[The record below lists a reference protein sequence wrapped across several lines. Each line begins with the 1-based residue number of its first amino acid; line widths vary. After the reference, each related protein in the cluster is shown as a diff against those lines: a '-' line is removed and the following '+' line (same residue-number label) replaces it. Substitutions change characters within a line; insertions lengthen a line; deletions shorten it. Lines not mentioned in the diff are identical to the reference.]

1 MHRLVISKQDVER
14 AAWDVERKPES
25 MSADDFANFGR
36 LPSNLRKTEE
46 KGETPT
52 RRSDFRQEEPRQN
65 PYVAITVSGR

>member
-36 LPSNLRKTEE
+36 LPSNLRRTEE
-46 KGETPT
+46 KKGDSHSP
-52 RRSDFRQEEPRQN
+52 
-65 PYVAITVSGR
+65 I

>member
-36 LPSNLRKTEE
+36 LPSNLRRTEE
-46 KGETPT
+46 KGRLPLADLTP
-52 RRSDFRQEEPRQN
+52 DKKN
-65 PYVAITVSGR
+65 LGRIRMLP

>member
-36 LPSNLRKTEE
+36 LPSNLRKT
-46 KGETPT
+46 
-52 RRSDFRQEEPRQN
+52 
-65 PYVAITVSGR
+65 